1 MNTCILCS
9 RRIIIL
15 GGSGH
20 AVLWKAMAVS
30 EEAKKMTSIE
40 NEEEF
45 RHIYTQMKKGESVG
59 SFHK

>member
-1 MNTCILCS
+1 MLLPGAAYHMNTCILCS

-45 RHIYTQMKKGESVG
+45 RHNI
-59 SFHK
+59 HR